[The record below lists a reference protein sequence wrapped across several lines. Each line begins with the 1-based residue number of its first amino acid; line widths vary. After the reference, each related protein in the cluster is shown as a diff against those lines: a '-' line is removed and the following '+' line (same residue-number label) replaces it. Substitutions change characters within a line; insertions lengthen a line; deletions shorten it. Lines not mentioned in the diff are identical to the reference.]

1 MALLIICIIILSF
14 LTWVLIS
21 PIRLYINTDTKK
33 YFIELKGIFRVSL
46 VPDKK
51 EIFFLRF
58 RLFFINFNFF
68 PFRTKKKKEKLV
80 KHKKQRKKKRKK
92 TGIKKIRLIIKY
104 TWNVLKSFK
113 LRRFNL
119 NIDTD
124 NVILN
129 AFLIPVFIFIN
140 RKNIWLNVN
149 YNGELSL
156 ILLVE
161 NRVINILLVMV
172 RTFLKF
178 KKK

>member
-21 PIRLYINTDTKK
+21 PIRLYINTDTNK

-58 RLFFINFNFF
+58 RFFFINFNFY
-68 PFRTKKKKEKLV
+68 PFRKKKKKEKLV

-92 TGIKKIRLIIKY
+92 TRIKKIRLIVKY

-113 LRRFNL
+113 LRRLNVNL
-119 NIDTD
+119 DTD
-124 NVILN
+124 DVILN

-140 RKNIWLNVN
+140 RKNIWLNIN

-161 NRVINILLVMV
+161 NRVINILLVMI
-172 RTFLKF
+172 RTFIKF